1 MTHSVTATPVSN
13 LVFVPLQDLALAP
26 ENIRFK
32 EPADDGIP
40 RLADTIAAANVVIP
54 LSIRPGA
61 KGEKPFMVLD
71 GRRRLF
77 ALQAL
82 LAAGR
87 IEANHPVK
95 CELFEDRG
103 AQAAAAMLSNAERAP
118 IHVADV
124 IVAIGKLR
132 KSKMDTAAIAAALGY
147 DDLEIKR
154 LEALAHVHGN
164 VLKAFR
170 KGSLTLKQVRLF
182 ARMPDKK
189 QQGELAE
196 TALDGHFHDYQLHQV
211 ISGSRLTIEDDR
223 FGLVGMARYTA
234 AGGRV
239 ESDLFAELADVLLD
253 PAKLQDL
260 WRERAAPFVE
270 GFKQLGLAVYIG
282 RDAGFRAPEG
292 FETLPYVYSG
302 DLTDETKAVL
312 AAARQRVAQAARD
325 LEGVDLAADDAALTI
340 FPLLQAKM
348 EVASAPLKR
357 LALGA
362 VILSP
367 DGATGISAEFFAAP
381 VSEEL
386 LDEAGDEEADEDDA
400 SGGQANG
407 ARYGRS
413 ASDVEV
419 PKADVDVEGSSHVL
433 HETRTDVATRG
444 LIRDLADNPAAA
456 LTALVAQLFK
466 QLALHGG
473 SGQEESALTI
483 NATGYRRG
491 QMPAIGALDGDVRAR
506 LEARRVDYKAS
517 GLRPIAWVDGLAHGD
532 KMALLA
538 ELTAITLNLRE
549 ARTINIRN
557 SARAEAIELAELCA
571 ADISAHWT
579 PDPDYLAVH
588 SKKQL
593 LVLLDEMQVDDPRA
607 KTLKK
612 DELVVLVA
620 DAAAERQWA
629 PRVLSWEG
637 ATVETPAPADEDE
650 DQDEGDEAL
659 ADDLT
664 PGPAA
669 PFTEA
674 PVQHA
679 A

>member
-1 MTHSVTATPVSN
+1 
-13 LVFVPLQDLALAP
+13 
-26 ENIRFK
+26 
-32 EPADDGIP
+32 
-40 RLADTIAAANVVIP
+40 
-54 LSIRPGA
+54 
-61 KGEKPFMVLD
+61 
-71 GRRRLF
+71 
-77 ALQAL
+77 
-82 LAAGR
+82 
-87 IEANHPVK
+87 
-95 CELFEDRG
+95 
-103 AQAAAAMLSNAERAP
+103 
-118 IHVADV
+118 
-124 IVAIGKLR
+124 
-132 KSKMDTAAIAAALGY
+132 
-147 DDLEIKR
+147 
-154 LEALAHVHGN
+154 
-164 VLKAFR
+164 
-170 KGSLTLKQVRLF
+170 
-182 ARMPDKK
+182 
-189 QQGELAE
+189 
-196 TALDGHFHDYQLHQV
+196 
-211 ISGSRLTIEDDR
+211 
-223 FGLVGMARYTA
+223 
-234 AGGRV
+234 
-239 ESDLFAELADVLLD
+239 
-253 PAKLQDL
+253 
-260 WRERAAPFVE
+260 
-270 GFKQLGLAVYIG
+270 
-282 RDAGFRAPEG
+282 
-292 FETLPYVYSG
+292 
-302 DLTDETKAVL
+302 
-312 AAARQRVAQAARD
+312 
-325 LEGVDLAADDAALTI
+325 
-340 FPLLQAKM
+340 M

-381 VSEEL
+381 ASEEL
-386 LDEAGDEEADEDDA
+386 LDEAEDDLAGENGADEDDA
-400 SGGQANG
+400 SGGQCNG

-413 ASDVEV
+413 ASDVEA
-419 PKADVDVEGSSHVL
+419 PKVDVDVEGSSHVL
-433 HETRTDVATRG
+433 HETRTDMATRG
-444 LIRDLADNPAAA
+444 LIRDLADNPTAA

-483 NATGYRRG
+483 DATGYRRG
-491 QMPAIGALDGDVRAR
+491 QMPAIGALDGDVRGR
-506 LEARRVDYKAS
+506 LEARRADYKPS

-549 ARTINIRN
+549 ARTSNIRS
-557 SARAEAIELAELCA
+557 SARADFIELAELCA

-637 ATVETPAPADEDE
+637 ATVETPAPTDENE

-669 PFTEA
+669 PSTEA